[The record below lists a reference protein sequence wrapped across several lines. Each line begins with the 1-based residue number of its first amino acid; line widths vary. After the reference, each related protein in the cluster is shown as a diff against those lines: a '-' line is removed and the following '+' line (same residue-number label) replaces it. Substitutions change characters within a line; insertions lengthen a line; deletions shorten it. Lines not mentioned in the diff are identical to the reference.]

1 MVKMAQGLQVFD
13 ENGNCTLDV
22 TTALPKILGAL
33 DINSKN
39 VTGSYV
45 DKRLL
50 LGKSF
55 WFYKISPVYGDI
67 DLSSDEPKEVGGI
80 DIYINGDVIGWEWK
94 KPIAPDS
101 NVSIWYGIF

>member
-1 MVKMAQGLQVFD
+1 MAQGLQVFD

-39 VTGSYV
+39 ATGTYV

-50 LGKSF
+50 LGNSF
-55 WFYKISPVYGDI
+55 WFYKKAPVYGDTHL
-67 DLSSDEPKEVGGI
+67 DSEKSEKVGGI
-80 DIYINGDVIGWEWK
+80 DIYIHDDVIGWEWE
-94 KPIAPDS
+94 KPIAPDNS
-101 NVSIWYGIF
+101 VSIWYGIF

>member
-1 MVKMAQGLQVFD
+1 MPQGLQVFD

-22 TTALPKILGAL
+22 TTALPKILGSL

-55 WFYKISPVYGDI
+55 WFYKISPVYGDT
-67 DLSSDEPKEVGGI
+67 DLSKEAPEVVGGI
-80 DIYINGDVIGWEWK
+80 DIYINDDVIGWEWE
-94 KPIAPDS
+94 KPIPPDS
-101 NVSIWYGIF
+101 TVSIWYGIF